1 MKTLVAPLAALLVI
15 AAQGLAISGDE
26 VASLEVGAFPD
37 AFTVLDVTGP
47 AKGKSLCYR
56 CRYGERPVVTIFTHE
71 VDEKLAELVK
81 KVDEKVAAKK
91 DENLAAFVVVLT
103 DDPDAVKPKL
113 AEVAEK
119 HDIKNVPLTM
129 FDGIEGPPEYKLSAD
144 ADTTVM
150 MWNDNEVKLNRTFA
164 AGKLDSAAVEELLA
178 ETESLTKK

>member
-1 MKTLVAPLAALLVI
+1 MKKFLVPFAALLVI
-15 AAQGLAISGDE
+15 AVQSLAVSGDN
-26 VASLEVGAFPD
+26 AGGLEIGSFPD
-37 AFTVLDVTGP
+37 AFTVIDVTGP

-56 CRYGERPVVTIFTHE
+56 CRYGERPVVTIFTHA

-81 KVDEKVAAKK
+81 KVDEKVGAKK

-103 DDPDAVKPKL
+103 DDPDALEPKL

-129 FDGIEGPPEYKLSAD
+129 FDGIDGPPEYKLSGD

-150 MWNDNEVKLNRTFA
+150 MWNNNEVKLNRTFA
-164 AGKLDSAAVEELLA
+164 AGSLDAAAVEELLT
-178 ETESLTKK
+178 ETEGLPKK